1 MADNEVA
8 RAARK
13 EAMDLIAGNNKDIG
27 KLIEEK
33 ATYVNQMLDSD
44 IGEMSLQM
52 LSYHYSLIDDEICV
66 LRNEN
71 RKLIALMAAA
81 K

>member
-13 EAMDLIAGNNKDIG
+13 EAMDLIASNNKEIG
-27 KLIEEK
+27 RLIEEK
-33 ATYVNQMLDSD
+33 STYVDQMIDSD

-52 LSYHYSLIDDEICV
+52 LSYHYGLIDDEIMV

-71 RKLIALMAAA
+71 RQLIALLASAA
-81 K
+81 

>member
-13 EAMDLIAGNNKDIG
+13 EAMDLIAQNNKDIG
-27 KLIEEK
+27 RLIEEK
-33 ATYVNQMLDSD
+33 ATYVEQMTASD
-44 IGEMSLQM
+44 VGEMSLQM
-52 LSYHYSLIDDEICV
+52 LSYHYSLIDDEIGV

-71 RKLIALMAAA
+71 RKLIALMAA
-81 K
+81 